1 MTEMDVKT
9 GKLRADG
16 RAFALVVARFND
28 FVTSKLLEGAVDM
41 LARLGVSEADITVAW
56 VPGAFE
62 IPVAAAAMAKSGN
75 YAAVICLGTVIKGE
89 TAHFEFV
96 AGQCTAGIA
105 AAARDTGVPVIMGV
119 LTTATME
126 QAIDRAGGKMGN
138 KGAEAAEVAVE
149 MADLLGQL
157 VTKRGKASGSGSH

>member
-1 MTEMDVKT
+1 MSDMDVKT

-28 FVTSKLLEGAVDM
+28 FVTSKLLEGAVDT

-89 TAHFEFV
+89 TPHFDFV
-96 AGQCTAGIA
+96 AGQCAAGIG

-126 QAIDRAGGKMGN
+126 QAINRAGGKMGN
-138 KGAEAAEVAVE
+138 KGADAAEAAVE

-157 VTKRGKASGSGSH
+157 G

>member
-1 MTEMDVKT
+1 M
-9 GKLRADG
+9 
-16 RAFALVVARFND
+16 VARFND
-28 FVTSKLLEGAVDM
+28 FVTSKLLEGAVDT

-56 VPGAFE
+56 VPGALE

-89 TAHFEFV
+89 TPHFDFV
-96 AGQCTAGIA
+96 AGQCAAGIA

-126 QAIDRAGGKMGN
+126 QAINRAGGKMGN
-138 KGAEAAEVAVE
+138 KGADAAEAAVE

-157 VTKRGKASGSGSH
+157 G

>member
-1 MTEMDVKT
+1 MTEMEVKT
-9 GKLRADG
+9 GKLRAEG

-28 FVTSKLLEGAVDM
+28 FVTGKLLEGAVDT
-41 LARLGVSEADITVAW
+41 LVRLGVSESDITVAW

-75 YAAVICLGTVIKGE
+75 YAAVICLGTVIRGE
-89 TAHFEFV
+89 TPHFDFV
-96 AGQCTAGIA
+96 AGQCAAGIA

-119 LTTATME
+119 LTTVTME

-138 KGAEAAEVAVE
+138 KGAQAAEAAVE
-149 MADLLGQL
+149 MADLLSQVG
-157 VTKRGKASGSGSH
+157 

>member
-1 MTEMDVKT
+1 MSDMDVKT

-28 FVTSKLLEGAVDM
+28 FVTSKLLEGAVDT

-56 VPGAFE
+56 VPGALE

-89 TAHFEFV
+89 TPHFDFV
-96 AGQCTAGIA
+96 AGQCAAGIA

-138 KGAEAAEVAVE
+138 KGADAAEAAVE

-157 VTKRGKASGSGSH
+157 G

>member
-1 MTEMDVKT
+1 MSDMDVKT

-28 FVTSKLLEGAVDM
+28 FVTSKLLEGAVDT

-56 VPGAFE
+56 VPGALE

-89 TAHFEFV
+89 TPHFDFV
-96 AGQCTAGIA
+96 AGQCAAGIA

-126 QAIDRAGGKMGN
+126 QAINRAGGKMGN
-138 KGAEAAEVAVE
+138 KGADAAEAAVE

-157 VTKRGKASGSGSH
+157 G

>member
-1 MTEMDVKT
+1 MTEMEVKT
-9 GKLRADG
+9 GKLRAEG

-28 FVTSKLLEGAVDM
+28 FVTSKLLEGAVDT
-41 LARLGVSEADITVAW
+41 LVRLGVSESDITVAW

-75 YAAVICLGTVIKGE
+75 YAAVICLGTVIRGE
-89 TAHFEFV
+89 TPHFDFV
-96 AGQCTAGIA
+96 AGQCAAGIA

-119 LTTATME
+119 LTTVTME

-138 KGAEAAEVAVE
+138 KGAQAAEAAVE
-149 MADLLGQL
+149 MADLLSQVG
-157 VTKRGKASGSGSH
+157 

>member
-1 MTEMDVKT
+1 MEVKT
-9 GKLRADG
+9 GKLRAEG

-28 FVTSKLLEGAVDM
+28 FVTSKLLEGAVDT
-41 LARLGVSEADITVAW
+41 LARLGASEADITVAW

-62 IPVAAAAMAKSGN
+62 IPVAAAALAKSGR

-89 TAHFEFV
+89 TPHFDFV
-96 AGQCTAGIA
+96 AGQCAAGIA

-138 KGAEAAEVAVE
+138 KGAHAAEAAVE

-157 VTKRGKASGSGSH
+157 A